1 MDFCPFFLVVDD
13 GEQQGTRQYSQLHVR
28 PSDALISHRGS
39 VQGDNESQWR
49 MTESSLSCG
58 EIQLFSQPLSALAH
72 VKQETRSEIS
82 RDPAAPT
89 LQRTVTAGEKRSV
102 GNT

>member
-1 MDFCPFFLVVDD
+1 M
-13 GEQQGTRQYSQLHVR
+13 E
-28 PSDALISHRGS
+28 
-39 VQGDNESQWR
+39 GDNKSQWR

-72 VKQETRSEIS
+72 VKQETCSEIS